1 MLSFTKLKSSRI
13 IERAARCA
21 AAFTTFERARQGD
34 SRPPAVEVSPPA
46 RGSGVDQTSPVP
58 GARRGAGE
66 RDNRGVF
73 AVLQLARS
81 AHQRVL
87 HFVQSPLSLAP
98 SCSHPLRAR
107 RASPHRPLF
116 YCQPTIL
123 TCARNV
129 RRSTKVFMEISFR
142 MRLARLLTRERQYK
156 STITNGR
163 VN

>member
-1 MLSFTKLKSSRI
+1 M
-13 IERAARCA
+13 
-21 AAFTTFERARQGD
+21 
-34 SRPPAVEVSPPA
+34 A
-46 RGSGVDQTSPVP
+46 RGAALQRWNELDKATHDPPLSRLVRLREAPASIRRVRSLG
-58 GARRGAGE
+58 RGAG
-66 RDNRGVF
+66 RGSAITAVF
-73 AVLQLARS
+73 LPCSNSLARHTS
-81 AHQRVL
+81 AFFISYRV
-87 HFVQSPLSLAP
+87 HYLSLRP
-98 SCSHPLRAR
+98 TRTRCSLR